1 MLSAPMIGATNGSR
15 AGARRVRDGA
25 AHSTTMQAHA
35 TASGIAGDVILQ
47 PVSPVER
54 PGSTNSR
61 PYEALIGIVDK
72 AGRTIAEVRS
82 DANGRFDIVLEP
94 GTYVVRPES
103 PAIYPHAPAQT
114 VTVAAG
120 RFTPVHIVYD
130 SGIR

>member
-1 MLSAPMIGATNGSR
+1 M
-15 AGARRVRDGA
+15 
-25 AHSTTMQAHA
+25 
-35 TASGIAGDVILQ
+35 ASGIAGDVILQ
-47 PVSPVER
+47 PVSPVQR
-54 PGSTNSR
+54 PGATNSR
-61 PYEALIGIVDK
+61 PYQALIGVMDE

-82 DANGRFDIVLEP
+82 DANGRFEIVVEP

-103 PAIYPHAPAQT
+103 ARSYPHAPAQT

>member
-1 MLSAPMIGATNGSR
+1 
-15 AGARRVRDGA
+15 
-25 AHSTTMQAHA
+25 MQAHA

-47 PVSPVER
+47 PVSPVQR

-61 PYEALIGIVDK
+61 PYQAVIDVVDK

-82 DANGRFDIVLEP
+82 DADGRFEIVLEP
-94 GTYVVRPES
+94 GAYVVRPES
-103 PAIYPHAPAQT
+103 AAIYPHAPTQT
-114 VTVAAG
+114 VTVAEG